1 MPAVPAAPAAP
12 AAPASPSSPNR
23 VVVVAGQRYEVKVV
37 NGKRLMEP
45 IASPV
50 PPVRSVRRKVQ
61 PAGIVINPQ
70 QAEADVADQ
79 EDLAPEAIPVESV
92 QPAMQPAI
100 PTPEAMPAAMPATT
114 PAVMPEAMP
123 EAMPATTPA
132 TKPVRTLAMEHV
144 VLPVREGRGGE
155 E

>member
-100 PTPEAMPAAMPATT
+100 PTPEAMPAAMP
-114 PAVMPEAMP
+114 EAMP

>member
-1 MPAVPAAPAAP
+1 MPASPAVPAA
-12 AAPASPSSPNR
+12 PSSPNR

-100 PTPEAMPAAMPATT
+100 PTPEAMP
-114 PAVMPEAMP
+114 EAMP
-123 EAMPATTPA
+123 EATPATTPA

-144 VLPVREGRGGE
+144 VLPVREGRGSE

>member
-1 MPAVPAAPAAP
+1 MPAVPAVPAAP

-100 PTPEAMPAAMPATT
+100 PTPEAMPAAMP
-114 PAVMPEAMP
+114 EAMP

>member
-1 MPAVPAAPAAP
+1 MPASPAVPAA
-12 AAPASPSSPNR
+12 PSSPNR

-100 PTPEAMPAAMPATT
+100 PTPEAMPAAMP
-114 PAVMPEAMP
+114 EAMP